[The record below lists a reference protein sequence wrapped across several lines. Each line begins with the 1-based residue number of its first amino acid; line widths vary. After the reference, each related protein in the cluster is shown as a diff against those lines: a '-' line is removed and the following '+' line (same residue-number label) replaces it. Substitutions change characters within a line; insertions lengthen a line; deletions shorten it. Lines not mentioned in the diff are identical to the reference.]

1 MTGDT
6 AQAVTSVQ
14 LIAADPDDSFRVLF
28 AKVRSTTAKPCHELP
43 AQRLEVLRLLR
54 GRGWDARA
62 R

>member
-14 LIAADPDDSFRVLF
+14 LIAADPDDSFRVLL
-28 AKVRSTTAKPCHELP
+28 AKVRSTTAKPRHELP

-54 GRGWDARA
+54 GRG
-62 R
+62 